1 MNLSVFEQKAGI
13 SVSRETMSKLEL
25 FVDLFEKWSSRI
37 NLVAPSTKDAIWVRH
52 VVDSAQLLR
61 FVPSSK
67 HWLDLGSGGGFPGVV
82 IAILLAESG
91 EGWVNLVESN
101 NKKASFLRMALL
113 ETGARGTVHACRIE
127 DVMAKNLPVDVISA
141 RALASLDLL
150 LEYTEPL
157 YLKNPN
163 SRALF
168 HKGRDYAAEVDK
180 ASDRW
185 RFDLV
190 IHPSAV
196 EADSVIL
203 DVTHLARKI

>member
-1 MNLSVFEQKAGI
+1 MI
-13 SVSRETMSKLEL
+13 KLEK
-25 FVDLFEKWSSRI
+25 FVDLFTKWSSRI
-37 NLVAPSTKDAIWVRH
+37 NLVAPSTKEDLWMRH
-52 VVDSAQLLR
+52 VVDSAQLLK

-82 IAILLAESG
+82 IAILLSEFG

-113 ETGARGTVHACRIE
+113 ETGGRGTVHSCRIE
-127 DVMAKNLPVDVISA
+127 EAVQKNFLADIISA
-141 RALASLDLL
+141 RALASLDQL
-150 LEYTEPL
+150 LEYGEPWFRR
-157 YLKNPN
+157 NAQT
-163 SRALF
+163 RALL

-180 ASDRW
+180 AGDRW

-196 EADSVIL
+196 EMDSVIL
-203 DVTHLARKI
+203 DVANLARKV